1 MVMKLLSAAFFILH
15 CSFFISCQDMLESE
29 STRQSFDPELDAK
42 TDSVFYMAGILNA
55 MQQLA
60 DEYVLQ
66 NELRGDMADLTAKAD
81 TNLVYLA
88 DYSYSPQAVNRY
100 DSAYV
105 YYRVINNCNYYIA
118 HRDTTLKTGNTNVT
132 LPEYAAVL
140 SIRAWAYLQAVR
152 QYGQVKYFDEPLV
165 KISQI
170 ENDQTP
176 FSGISDVVNRLIVSL
191 EPFSGIDLPLYG
203 GNWTMGATN
212 FGETQSIN
220 YRYLMIPV
228 DVMLGELYLEI
239 GNYPKAAEHYF
250 RYLKDNKL
258 QVRNYVS
265 LFSEDARLKLE
276 NEGVNIPSGFSGI
289 VGGYNS
295 WVGNIFTTT
304 SPNDVVSYIPMAVNY
319 QKGVTSQLPGIFGY
333 DYYAIDRDS
342 VHIGDQ
348 IQIRPSNSYYALA
361 DNSDYY
367 YIDASSA
374 DGTVRSSFKGGDQRR
389 WAMFNS
395 NNRNSQDTC
404 QYFVKYQHGFV
415 YLYRGTTVYLHLAE
429 ALNRMGYPDAAFAVL
444 KDGLSSDLVNG
455 QVSLR
460 NQIAADQLAMEEEGA
475 NVDSLAEEIAT
486 KQARKYL
493 SDETIALLQSETL
506 GFAHSDNIDFFGTNY
521 GIHQRGCSDKV
532 GSNYGT
538 AGIYSAYQMASAVAQ
553 KQEELSTL
561 MGVAAGDT
569 DEEVRLALIDAVED
583 LLCDEY
589 ALEFALE
596 GTRFS
601 DLTRIARHK
610 NMSSPAGYGAN
621 YGTRWFEKKIQQ
633 SRPGKSVSLPS
644 EQSWYLPFK

>member
-15 CSFFISCQDMLESE
+15 SSFFISCQDMLESE
-29 STRQSFDPELDAK
+29 STRQNFDPELNAK

-66 NELRGDMADLTAKAD
+66 NELRGDLAGLTAKAD

-88 DYSYSPQAVNRY
+88 DYRYSPQAVNRY

-118 HRDTTLKTGNTNVT
+118 HRDTTLRTGNTNVT
-132 LPEYAAVL
+132 TPEYAAVL

-152 QYGQVKYFDEPLV
+152 QYGKVKYFDEPLV

-170 ENDQTP
+170 EGDQTP
-176 FSGISDVVNRLIVSL
+176 FSDINDVANRLIVSL
-191 EPFSGIDLPLYG
+191 EPFSGTELPQYG
-203 GNWTMGATN
+203 GNWSLGATN
-212 FGETQSIN
+212 FGETQTIN
-220 YRYLMIPV
+220 YRQLMIPV
-228 DVMLGELYLEI
+228 DVMLGELYLEV
-239 GNYPKAAEHYF
+239 GNYRKAAEHYF
-250 RYLKDNKL
+250 RYLKDQKL
-258 QVRNYVS
+258 RVQNYITP
-265 LFSEDARLKLE
+265 FSNEARQKLEDA
-276 NEGVNIPSGFSGI
+276 GVNIPSGFNDIIGT
-289 VGGYNS
+289 YLP
-295 WVGNIFTTT
+295 WVNNIFTTT
-304 SPNDVVSYIPMAVNY
+304 SPQDVITYIPMAVNY
-319 QKGVTSQLPGIFGY
+319 QKGVTSHLPGIFGY

-342 VHIGDQ
+342 VHVGEQ
-348 IQIRPSNSYYALA
+348 IQIVPSNAYYNLA

-367 YIDASSA
+367 YIDGSSA
-374 DGTVRSSFKGGDQRR
+374 DGTRRLSFKGGDQRR
-389 WAMFNS
+389 WAMFNT
-395 NNRNSQDTC
+395 NNRNRQDTC

-429 ALNRMGYPDAAFAVL
+429 ALNRMGHPDAAFAVL
-444 KDGLSSDLVNG
+444 KDGLSYDMVNS

-460 NQIAADQLAMEEEGA
+460 NQIATDQQAMEEEGA
-475 NVDSLAEEIAT
+475 NVDSLMNAIAI
-486 KQARKYL
+486 KQSRKYL
-493 SDETIALLQSETL
+493 SDETIALLQTESL
-506 GFAHSDNIDFFGTNY
+506 GFAHADNVDFFGTNY
-521 GIHQRGCSDKV
+521 GIHQRGCSDKN

-538 AGIYSAYQMASAVAQ
+538 AGIYSAYQMTSAVAQ
-553 KQEELSTL
+553 KQSELNSL
-561 MGVAAGDT
+561 MGVTVGDT

-601 DLTRIARHK
+601 DLSRIARHK
-610 NMSSPAGYGAN
+610 NLSSPASYGSN
-621 YGTRWFEKKIQQ
+621 YGTRWFEKKIQKA
-633 SRPGKSVSLPS
+633 RPGIALPS